1 MEWISIITAVV
12 ASFGGLEL
20 IKWLYSRKY
29 GKKLEEVKAN
39 SAEFA
44 LLKERLDYL
53 NQQMLDKEKRF
64 TEQTEHVR
72 ALNRELIDKE
82 VVIGDLK
89 ANISALHAERKL
101 KLCERRG
108 CQQRQPQSGY

>member
-1 MEWISIITAVV
+1 MDWIQNISAIIIA
-12 ASFGGLEL
+12 FGGLEL
-20 IKWLYSRKY
+20 LKWLYTRKY

-53 NQQMLDKEKRF
+53 NRQMLDKEKRF
-64 TEQTEHVR
+64 AEQTDHVR
-72 ALNRELIDKE
+72 ALNRELIEKE
-82 VVIGDLK
+82 TVIGDLK
-89 ANISALHAERKL
+89 ADISELKAERRL

>member
-1 MEWISIITAVV
+1 MDWIGIITAIV

-20 IKWLYSRKY
+20 IKWLYNRKY
-29 GKKLEEVKAN
+29 GKKLEEVKAKT
-39 SAEFA
+39 AEFS

-64 TEQTEHVR
+64 SEQTDHVR
-72 ALNRELIDKE
+72 ALNRELIEKE
-82 VVIGDLK
+82 TVIGDHK
-89 ANISALHAERKL
+89 AEISALKAERAL

-108 CQQRQPQSGY
+108 CANRQPQSGY